1 MCFTYYPENLFV
13 TRSKSWA
20 DISSATAMTIED
32 VCNILTQQKMI
43 YVREPTPPPI
53 RPSPGQS
60 IKFPRGR
67 KNGLARRQFQKLQ
80 LQDNPTADGRTST
93 QASAPAPFVSPK
105 HYEIHFDRE
114 KVSEY
119 LRNWEAKGYVK
130 LKPEKLQWTPY
141 ITSRIPQEANLP
153 AMPAMDTVLDESS
166 KGSTQPTT
174 PVAENDDFGESED
187 VEQDDDELPSIVDR
201 PGQIRRRSSMKTAT
215 MDLPTFRSTRSHRV
229 RSPSPPLTPSRSLRT
244 RSSNANVVPLSED
257 TPSLRSLQRGIAGKK
272 PSGRVQVDMV
282 SNDEAFAVQLAME
295 EQMQQSR
302 QLRSRRSEAQSENK
316 RPVGPMK
323 TIPSRK
329 RRRVDSSPEV
339 EVQPESEHPA
349 DDGDAGQM
357 DVDPIVVPRVN
368 GHDLVNGRQADDG
381 VETDTPEQTLVNH
394 VSTEEESAAV
404 QEVGVLAV
412 DVKSEDA
419 GTPLTSLTS
428 RQSVPSDDTV
438 FTGPGG
444 YPKHAESDLRS
455 TLEMPGLIDL
465 DECHDEDADG
475 EYEEDAEGEVEVY

>member
-1 MCFTYYPENLFV
+1 
-13 TRSKSWA
+13 
-20 DISSATAMTIED
+20 MTIED
-32 VCNILTQQKMI
+32 VCNTLTQQNMI
-43 YVREPTPPPI
+43 YVREPMPPPI

-80 LQDNPTADGRTST
+80 AQDNPTVDGRTST
-93 QASAPAPFVSPK
+93 QAGAPALFVPPK

-141 ITSRIPQEANLP
+141 ITTRIPQEANLP

-166 KGSTQPTT
+166 KGSTQPST
-174 PVAENDDFGESED
+174 PAAENDDSAESED
-187 VEQDDDELPSIVDR
+187 VERDDDELPSIVDR
-201 PGQIRRRSSMKTAT
+201 PGRTRRRSMKTAT
-215 MDLPTFRSTRSHRV
+215 MDLPTLRSTRSHRV
-229 RSPSPPLTPSRSLRT
+229 RSASPPLSSLTPSRSLRT

-257 TPSLRSLQRGIAGKK
+257 TPSLRSTQRGTAGKK
-272 PSGRVQVDMV
+272 TSGRAQVDMV

-295 EQMQQSR
+295 EQMQQR
-302 QLRSRRSEAQSENK
+302 QLRSRRNELQSENK
-316 RPVGPMK
+316 LAVQVPGPTK
-323 TIPSRK
+323 TIQSRK

-339 EVQPESEHPA
+339 VDEEDQAESEHPA

-357 DVDPIVVPRVN
+357 DVDPVVVPRVN
-368 GHDLVNGRQADDG
+368 GNEVHDLVNERQPDDG

-394 VSTEEESAAV
+394 VSTEEESAVV
-404 QEVGVLAV
+404 QEVVEVLVV

-438 FTGPGG
+438 FTGPCG

-455 TLEMPGLIDL
+455 TLLFDL

-475 EYEEDAEGEVEVY
+475 EYEEDAEGLVEIY